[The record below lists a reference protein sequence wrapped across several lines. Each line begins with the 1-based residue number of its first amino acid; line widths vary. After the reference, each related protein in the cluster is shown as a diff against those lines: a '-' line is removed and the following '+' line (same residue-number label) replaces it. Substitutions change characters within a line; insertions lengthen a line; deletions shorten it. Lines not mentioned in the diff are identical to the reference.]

1 VENLDRLDRGAAWT
15 VVGNL
20 LNILPALLELVLLR
34 KFGLG
39 IWGEFLTAQ
48 AVVLVAGRV
57 SCLGLDK
64 GLLWFLPTQRGHG
77 LRNPA
82 FGAALQAFAVGT
94 VLALALAFPLMQLS
108 LPRSSDMG
116 LGRFVIL
123 AIPFFAASEV
133 LIGALQGI
141 QRFHYR
147 PLLRDLGVSA
157 FLAPIALGLA
167 IAGNIG
173 PVSLGIGFLAGHFL
187 ILSISVYAWMKETN
201 DLRGGSLLP
210 PKALTKYSGPIWLA
224 ESVNSANQRVTVLLL
239 SRFAASSVVG
249 AFGVISMV
257 WQVATMMRRAF
268 ETPLVTITASSS
280 PGEIR
285 DLYKKVV
292 QRVLVWQFPVVI
304 ALAAGGG
311 SILRL
316 ISPGLGSIEHHL
328 GLLAMVVCS
337 YLASG
342 PWMAQ
347 QILAGLGDSKRLLFS
362 YSLGALIG
370 IVLLVALAPH
380 LGIVGAGLAQ
390 GGAVIAS
397 GLFSAWQVKRYANL
411 PGYPDGYLPKMG
423 WTLVAASACTGAW
436 LLRVDDDSPWRAWP
450 AWLLGLGVICA
461 WLFIRKP
468 FRNLR
473 G

>member
-1 VENLDRLDRGAAWT
+1 
-15 VVGNL
+15 
-20 LNILPALLELVLLR
+20 LPKSSDL
-34 KFGLG
+34 GLG
-39 IWGEFLTAQ
+39 
-48 AVVLVAGRV
+48 
-57 SCLGLDK
+57 K
-64 GLLWFLPTQRGHG
+64 
-77 LRNPA
+77 
-82 FGAALQAFAVGT
+82 
-94 VLALALAFPLMQLS
+94 
-108 LPRSSDMG
+108 
-116 LGRFVIL
+116 FVIL

-157 FLAPIALGLA
+157 FLAPIALGLTTV
-167 IAGNIG
+167 GNIG
-173 PVSLGIGFLAGHFL
+173 PISLGIGFLAGHFL
-187 ILSISVYAWMKETN
+187 ILSISVYAWTKETS

-210 PKALTKYSGPIWLA
+210 PRILTKYSAPIWLA

-280 PGEIR
+280 SGEIR

-316 ISPGLGSIEHHL
+316 ISPGLGSVEHHL

-347 QILAGLGDSKRLLFS
+347 QILAGLGDSKRLLYS
-362 YSLGALIG
+362 YALGALIG

-380 LGIVGAGLAQ
+380 LGIVGAGMAQ

-397 GLFSAWQVKRYANL
+397 GLLSAWQVKRYADL
-411 PGYPDGYLPKMG
+411 PGYPDGYLPTMG
-423 WTLVAASACTGAW
+423 WTLMIASACTAAW
-436 LLRVDDDSPWRAWP
+436 LLRAESDSPWHAWP
-450 AWLLGLGVICA
+450 AWLLGLGVICRMAVHSQTLPESPRMKKSLLHLTWDSPDNPWCGGGGAFRDYRILERLSGWEREVWSGRHPKGSNAPDGTCRTDFGICSLGEFISRRSWA
-461 WLFIRKP
+461 WSVGRILGSRFLTDPSLIASQ
-468 FRNLR
+468 
-473 G
+473 